1 MGWSFLLCTPGE
13 GPVADR
19 RDATMVRFSPD
30 LVPALW
36 FGLFAIGDELDVF
49 ARVGF
54 GAGAQGGDDQRPFP
68 CEMLWVPKDV
78 AIERLRAYIDGLRS
92 CRRVR
97 TREDVLFEFLAAASD
112 AAGEGFQLHDA
123 EFQAIVGRNDILA
136 WRRECLVYAAQVRS
150 GLLHGD
156 AVLESGLADEVFEA
170 AGISPVRWRSSRS
183 WEWSL
188 AGWRPASDDRTTEE
202 TTLTPS
208 LL

>member
-13 GPVADR
+13 GPVSDR
-19 RDATMVRFSPD
+19 RDAEMVRFSPD

-36 FGLFAIGDELDVF
+36 FGLFAVGDELDVL
-49 ARVGF
+49 AHVG
-54 GAGAQGGDDQRPFP
+54 DEQRPYP

-97 TREDVLFEFLAAASD
+97 TREEVLFEFLAAVCGAD
-112 AAGEGFQLHDA
+112 GEGFQLHDA
-123 EFQAIVGRNDILA
+123 EFQAITGRNELTT
-136 WRRECLVYAAQVRS
+136 WRRECLIYAAQVRS
-150 GLLHGD
+150 GILSGD
-156 AVLESGLADEVFEA
+156 AILESGLADEVFEA
-170 AGISPVRWRSSRS
+170 AGISPARWRSTRS

-188 AGWRPASDDRTTEE
+188 AGWRPAADDRSTEE

-208 LL
+208 LI